1 MRISD
6 WSSDV
11 CSSDLEIVAIG
22 GVLAPDGNGGR
33 QPEVESM
40 RVGQVEAKARARAV
54 EGPAGTAR
62 AADRRHPPVVSE
74 QFELHHFTPR
84 APAERRRLVAKARGI
99 DLVLDRDV
107 VATIAEG
114 IGNRIRAHAVGAA
127 ESKLLHR
134 HETVVAVD
142 RK

>member
-84 APAERRRLVAKARGI
+84 APAERRRLVAKRSEEHTSE
-99 DLVLDRDV
+99 LQSLMRSSY
-107 VATIAEG
+107 
-114 IGNRIRAHAVGAA
+114 AVFCLKKKKANTDQH
-127 ESKLLHR
+127 S
-134 HETVVAVD
+134 TPND
-142 RK
+142 N

>member
-1 MRISD
+1 
-6 WSSDV
+6 
-11 CSSDLEIVAIG
+11 
-22 GVLAPDGNGGR
+22 
-33 QPEVESM
+33 M

-114 IGNRIRAHAVGAA
+114 IGNRLRAHAVGAA
-127 ESKLLHR
+127 ERKLLHR
-134 HETVVAVD
+134 HEHVVPVLAVPLPLQPLRTGTVLYSPPPAARRVGPKWG
-142 RK
+142 R

>member
-99 DLVLDRDV
+99 NPVPDRDV
-107 VATIAEG
+107 QATIAEALG
-114 IGNRIRAHAVGAA
+114 QRKHAHTDGSAD
-127 ESKLLHR
+127 SQQ
-134 HETVVAVD
+134 
-142 RK
+142 